1 MYVGIDVGGTKT
13 AVGISENPN
22 EVQFTDREQVT
33 NTNDFEKDYEQIRDL
48 VAYLANT
55 RSIDAIGLALPGIL
69 TPDKTTIQ
77 KCLNLPGWS
86 GKPIKQRLETD
97 FSVPV
102 KTIHD
107 VAAAALG
114 EYLYGSA
121 NEQDYLFVIWG
132 TGLSSALLR
141 KQDQVVSITSDES
154 GFHAIAANSPYPT
167 WGSNCAGRGIAKK
180 YGKGAGELNE
190 DEWNEVADFFAIGL
204 YNLITITG
212 TDLIVV
218 GGGVMDKQQQLL
230 PRINEKVK
238 AILEQNRL
246 QEMLPEIRVANLG
259 SDAGL
264 YGAIG
269 RTITEM

>member
-1 MYVGIDVGGTKT
+1 MYIGIDVGGTKT
-13 AVGISENPN
+13 AIGISEDAVKV
-22 EVQFTDREQVT
+22 EFTDKEQVT
-33 NTNDFEKDYEQIRDL
+33 NTNDFEKDYIQIRDL
-48 VAYLANT
+48 IAHLANT
-55 RSIDAIGLALPGIL
+55 RSIDSIGLALPGIL

-86 GKPIKQRLETD
+86 GKPIKQRLEED
-97 FSVPV
+97 FSVSV

-121 NEQDYLFVIWG
+121 EEQDYLFVIWG

-141 KQDQVVSITSDES
+141 KQNKVVSITSDES
-154 GFHAIAANSPYPT
+154 GFHVIAAGSSHPT

-180 YGKGAGELNE
+180 YGKNAGELSE
-190 DEWNEVADFFAIGL
+190 AEWNEVADFFAIGL

-218 GGGVMDKQQQLL
+218 GGGIMGKQQQLL
-230 PRINEKVK
+230 PRINDKVTS
-238 AILEQNRL
+238 ILEQNSL
-246 QEMLPEIRVANLG
+246 QEMLPEIRIANLG

>member
-13 AVGISENPN
+13 AVGISEDASKV
-22 EVQFTDREQVT
+22 EFTDKGQVT
-33 NTNDFEKDYEQIRDL
+33 NTNDFETDYQQITDL
-48 VAYLANT
+48 ISYLANT
-55 RSIDAIGLALPGIL
+55 RSIASIGLALPGIL
-69 TPDKTTIQ
+69 TPDRQAIQ

-86 GKPIKQRLETD
+86 GKPIKQKLEQD
-97 FSVPV
+97 YSVPV

-121 NEQDYLFVIWG
+121 EEQDYLFVIWG

-141 KQDQVVSITSDES
+141 KQDKVVSITSDES
-154 GFHAIAANSPYPT
+154 GFQVVSANSPYPT

-180 YGKGAGELNE
+180 YGKNASELTLS
-190 DEWNEVADFFAIGL
+190 EWEEVADYFAIGL

-212 TDLIVV
+212 SNLIVI
-218 GGGVMDKQQQLL
+218 GGGVMDRQQQLL
-230 PRINEKVK
+230 PRINDKVK
-238 AILEQNRL
+238 VMLEQNRL
-246 QEMLPEIRVANLG
+246 LELLPEIRVASLG